1 MGYQPNVVNKGD
13 IIVINN
19 VEFKVM
25 NDFNLQRNKGLKLS
39 LNDDP
44 KPRKYI
50 AKIIMENEV
59 ENVR

>member
-25 NDFNLQRNKGLKLS
+25 NNFNLQRNKGLKLS
-39 LNDDP
+39 LNDEP
-44 KPRKYI
+44 KPKKYI
-50 AKIIMENEV
+50 AKVSKEQTGGII
-59 ENVR
+59 

>member
-25 NDFNLQRNKGLKLS
+25 NDFNLQKNRGLKLL
-39 LNDDP
+39 LNDAP
-44 KPRKYI
+44 KPKKYI
-50 AKIIMENEV
+50 AKVPKEQTGGII
-59 ENVR
+59 